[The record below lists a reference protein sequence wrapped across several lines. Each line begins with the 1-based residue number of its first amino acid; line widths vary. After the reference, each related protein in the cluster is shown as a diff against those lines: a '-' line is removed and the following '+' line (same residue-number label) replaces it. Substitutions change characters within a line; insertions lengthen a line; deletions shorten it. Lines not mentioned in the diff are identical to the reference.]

1 MPNLKEELEKVCL
14 LESLIDDGYEET
26 FAESVVDGLYNNRGA
41 AYICTTP
48 EELSA
53 AIAEMSKE
61 DDE

>member
-1 MPNLKEELEKVCL
+1 MLNLKEELDKVCL
-14 LESLIDDGYEET
+14 VESLIEEGYEET
-26 FAESVVDGLYNNRGA
+26 VAESVADSLYNNRGS
-41 AYICTTP
+41 AYVCTTP